1 MSRYTPLISILVGLL
16 LSSQV
21 LADTL
26 TVKNAWS
33 PEAPPTARVM
43 AGYMEITH
51 QGNQEVLI
59 EKITSPQF
67 KTVEMHRTIHKDG
80 MAMMKWQPHIHVPIG
95 KVTKL
100 EPGGKHLMLIK
111 PLKRLQAGDRIELKL
126 QLSNQRTQTVTMTV
140 KKR

>member
-1 MSRYTPLISILVGLL
+1 
-16 LSSQV
+16 
-21 LADTL
+21 
-26 TVKNAWS
+26 
-33 PEAPPTARVM
+33 
-43 AGYMEITH
+43 
-51 QGNQEVLI
+51 
-59 EKITSPQF
+59 
-67 KTVEMHRTIHKDG
+67 